1 MLTPMYSTTKNGL
14 KLRFLSKISIGKKGL
29 FGWCKLK

>member
-14 KLRFLSKISIGKKGL
+14 KLRFSSKTSIGKK
-29 FGWCKLK
+29 

>member
-14 KLRFLSKISIGKKGL
+14 KLRLLSKISIGKK
-29 FGWCKLK
+29 